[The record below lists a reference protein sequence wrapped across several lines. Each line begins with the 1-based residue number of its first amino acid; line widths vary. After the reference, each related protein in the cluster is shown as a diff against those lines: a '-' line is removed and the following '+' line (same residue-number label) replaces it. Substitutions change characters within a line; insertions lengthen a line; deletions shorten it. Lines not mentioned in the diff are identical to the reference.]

1 MDLADATNIV
11 FRDVPAPCCHTCP
24 LLDLDL
30 HAVDGG
36 GLMRRQV
43 SECLQR
49 HKQRNGQG
57 LD

>member
-11 FRDVPAPCCHTCP
+11 FWDVPAPCCHTCP

-36 GLMRRQV
+36 GRMRRQV
-43 SECLQR
+43 SEY
-49 HKQRNGQG
+49 K
-57 LD
+57 D